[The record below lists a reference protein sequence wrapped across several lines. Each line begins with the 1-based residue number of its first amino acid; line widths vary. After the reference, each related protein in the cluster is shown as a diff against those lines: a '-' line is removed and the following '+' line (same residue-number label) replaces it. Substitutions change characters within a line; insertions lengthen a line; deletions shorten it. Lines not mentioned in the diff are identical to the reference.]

1 MGATNRST
9 PMPTY
14 TPPGQPRWPYL
25 ASILCVALALRLAM
39 FIGFTGSDDITYSL
53 RGLMASLGQ
62 WPETS
67 YIGALRLGMTL
78 PIAGLITLFGASA
91 GTVSLWGLLC
101 SLGEIALVFLF
112 MARSFG
118 LRAGI
123 FAALMLSVMPLHI
136 NLATSL
142 WADPPYALMLTAST
156 LALWHSL
163 RSGSTAALVVSGLA
177 CGFAGWIK
185 PEPTAVFGLVLCG
198 LALFHLPRYRQLFW
212 LLLGVVL
219 ATIPNLLLFQW
230 AYGDALYYLN
240 AGRRNIETNFVQN
253 ASPWGDHSA
262 GYYLRLMFRDG
273 RAFWLVPLMAIP
285 GLAVALR
292 ERINPR
298 AGRFLALWA
307 IALIGAFSLFIYSV
321 SPLRLIPKQVNYAL
335 MFAAPVAALA
345 GLGLARLS
353 LRLAIPVFVTVAAGG
368 ITLAGIEAHARQL
381 HGEANGNV
389 LSFARAHPD
398 ALVLGGT
405 QAVNLNEW
413 DRLASKPY
421 AHNLVKIDDFRHKPE
436 LLDKARQI
444 YVTDHPAWPEYSGTP
459 PAPLNAAMQP
469 CLSTVDEMYGTGN
482 PVTRGIVAAVARLR
496 THLPPA
502 IDRQVSFTDQAI
514 KPPPL
519 RVRLLDQACAAR
531 VAHPDDRQ
539 SR

>member
-1 MGATNRST
+1 
-9 PMPTY
+9 MPTQT
-14 TPPGQPRWPYL
+14 TPAPRGWPYL
-25 ASILCVALALRLAM
+25 ASILALALALRLAM

-78 PIAGLITLFGASA
+78 PVAGLITLFGASA
-91 GTVSLWGLLC
+91 GTVSLWGLLS

-118 LRAGI
+118 LRAGV

-142 WADPPYALMLTAST
+142 WADPPYALMLTTSI
-156 LALWHSL
+156 LALWHAL
-163 RSGSTAALVVSGLA
+163 RGGGTAALVISGLA

-198 LALFHLPRYRQLFW
+198 LALFHLPRYRQLLW

-219 ATIPNLLLFQW
+219 ATIPNLLVFQW

-273 RAFWLVPLMAIP
+273 RAFWLVPLLAIP

-292 ERINPR
+292 ERANPR

-307 IALIGAFSLFIYSV
+307 VALIGAFSLFIYSV

-335 MFAAPVAALA
+335 MFAAPIAALA

-353 LRLAIPVFVTVAAGG
+353 LRLAIPVFLVVAAGG
-368 ITLAGIEAHARQL
+368 ITLAGIEAHTRLL

-389 LSFARAHPD
+389 LGFARTHPD

-405 QAVNLNEW
+405 QAANLNEW
-413 DRLASKPY
+413 DRLAGKPY
-421 AHNLVKIDDFRHKPE
+421 AHNLVKIDDFQHKPE
-436 LLDKARQI
+436 LLGKAGQI

-469 CLSTVDEMYGTGN
+469 CLSAVDEMYGTGT

-496 THLPPA
+496 KHLPAA

-514 KPPPL
+514 KPAPL
-519 RVRLLDQACAAR
+519 RIRLLDQSCAAR
-531 VAHPDDRQ
+531 VGNTDDRPP
-539 SR
+539 R